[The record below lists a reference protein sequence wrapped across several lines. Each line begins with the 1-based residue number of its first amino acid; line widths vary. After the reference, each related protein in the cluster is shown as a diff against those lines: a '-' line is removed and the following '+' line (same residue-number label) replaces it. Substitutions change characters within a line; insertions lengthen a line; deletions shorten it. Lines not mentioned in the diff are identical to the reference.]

1 MTRPQGMRILLLTP
15 SLPWPPMWGF
25 NIRVFNILRQLSAR
39 NQVSLLCYE
48 GAEHSVEARERL
60 GGICEHIFTVPD
72 VERSILQRRL
82 MQARAMIS
90 PESFHLQRYVSAPMQ
105 GRLTRVLHEGA
116 YDLVQVESSAMA
128 GFDFGH
134 TPMVLDEHNLEYEL
148 LRRSNAVEGSPI
160 RRAFA
165 ANECR
170 KVEREE
176 ISTWQR
182 AKGCVL
188 TSEREEAIVA
198 GVAPDVATAVVP
210 NGVALDYFEPAAAPI
225 TRGSIVFTGLMTYR
239 PNADG
244 VSYFIRRIL
253 PAIRASRPDAV
264 FTAVGWG
271 LPDDVRPLLGDG
283 VFHTG
288 RVEDIRPYV
297 AKASVVVVPL
307 RIGSGTR
314 LKVLEA
320 LAMAKPVVSTTVGC
334 EGLDVS
340 HGEHLL
346 IADEP
351 AAFAASVVRLLEDP
365 AEAASLGRRGR
376 TLVESRYGWEQSVAE
391 LERFHNSLFETQTK
405 LPQPA
410 VEAGKR

>member
-1 MTRPQGMRILLLTP
+1 MTVRGGKRILLVTP
-15 SLPWPPMWGF
+15 SLPYPPMWGF
-25 NIRVFNILRQLSAR
+25 NIRVFSILQELSAR
-39 NQVSLLCYE
+39 NSVSLLCYGGE
-48 GAEHSVEARERL
+48 PDAKARQTL
-60 GGICEHIFTVPD
+60 GEICDQVFIVPD
-72 VERSILQRRL
+72 VGRSIAQRRL
-82 MQARAMIS
+82 LQAGAVISPRSFHLRRYFTSQMQAR
-90 PESFHLQRYVSAPMQ
+90 
-105 GRLTRVLHEGA
+105 LTKVLRDGA
-116 YDLVQVESSAMA
+116 YDLVQVESSAMSS
-128 GFDFGH
+128 FDFGN
-134 TPMVLDEHNLEYEL
+134 TPVVLDEHNLEYEL
-148 LRRSNAVEGSPI
+148 LQRSNAVESSPI

-170 KVEREE
+170 KAEREE
-176 ISTWQR
+176 IATWQR
-182 AKGCVL
+182 VKGCVL
-188 TSEREEAIVA
+188 TSERERAVVNSA
-198 GVAPDVATAVVP
+198 APNIPTAVVP
-210 NGVALDYFEPAAAPI
+210 NGVALDYFQPTTSSATP
-225 TRGSIVFTGLMTYR
+225 GHIVFTGLMTYR

-253 PAIRASRPDAV
+253 PAIRASRRDAV

-271 LPDDVRPLLGDG
+271 LPDDVRSLLGDG
-283 VFHTG
+283 VIHTG

-391 LERFHNSLFETQTK
+391 LERFHNSLFETQRK

>member
-1 MTRPQGMRILLLTP
+1 
-15 SLPWPPMWGF
+15 MWGF
-25 NIRVFNILRQLSAR
+25 NIRVFNILRHLSAR
-39 NQVSLLCYE
+39 NRVSLLCYAGDQE
-48 GAEHSVEARERL
+48 DVGAREAL
-60 GGICEHIFTVPD
+60 GEICEQVFTVPD
-72 VERSILQRRL
+72 VERSVARRRL
-82 MQARAMIS
+82 LQARAVVS
-90 PESFHLQRYVSAPMQ
+90 PESFHLQRYFSAQMQ
-105 GRLTRVLHEGA
+105 ARLTRVLHEGA

-128 GFDFGH
+128 GFDFGD
-134 TPMVLDEHNLEYEL
+134 TPIVLDEHNLEYEL
-148 LRRSNAVEGSPI
+148 LQRSNAVEGSPI

-176 ISTWQR
+176 ISTWQKV
-182 AKGCVL
+182 KGCVL
-188 TSEREEAIVA
+188 TSEREQAIVA
-198 GVAPDVATAVVP
+198 RVAPGVPTAVVP
-210 NGVALDYFEPAAAPI
+210 NGVALDYFQPAASPI
-225 TRGSIVFTGLMTYR
+225 TPGSIVFTGLMTYR

-253 PAIRASRPDAV
+253 PAIRASRRDAV

-283 VFHTG
+283 VLHTG
-288 RVEDIRPYV
+288 RVEDIRPYL

-320 LAMAKPVVSTTVGC
+320 LAMAKAVVSTTVGS

-351 AAFAASVVRLLEDP
+351 EAFASSVIHLLDNP

-376 TLVESRYGWEQSVAE
+376 ALVESRYGWEQSVAE
-391 LERFHNSLFETQTK
+391 LDRFHHSLFDNEANIA
-405 LPQPA
+405 QPA
-410 VEAGKR
+410 VGAGIQ